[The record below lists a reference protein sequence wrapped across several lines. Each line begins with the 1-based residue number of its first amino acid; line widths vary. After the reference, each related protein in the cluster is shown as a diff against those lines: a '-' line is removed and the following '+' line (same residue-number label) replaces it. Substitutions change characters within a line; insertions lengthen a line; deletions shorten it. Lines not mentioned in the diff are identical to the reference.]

1 MFIDKNPILPLFFL
15 FLICSSTNL
24 VAMNMDSL
32 KVSVARETKDQ
43 SFLSLIKLSNAH
55 AHKDIDLALAYIGIA
70 YDNALKGNQFKD
82 LFYAQRE
89 AGFLYE
95 DNNQLEKALSAYQ
108 GALATAKEFKNNM
121 LLLTIYTDLAIV
133 HEKLGKYKIAKDFH
147 LEAIELAEK
156 EGDLETF
163 ENSYHGIGSLYERV
177 GDYDQ
182 AFEYYLK
189 SLSIAE
195 ERKSESGVILTLQNI
210 SNTHSHT
217 KNEKL
222 ALENIE
228 RAYRL
233 SLNLD
238 NPVLTADVLHDYAKI
253 LNTHGYYDKALEKQ
267 LASLKIYREIENKNA
282 IARGLI
288 NIGDIYTNKKMYEE
302 AKKYFFEC
310 FQEKEYIST
319 NGFAQLYNKLGNLY
333 LKLDNIKES
342 EKAFLKSLEVSE
354 QNDFKGLSQKTNYSL
369 YSIYQGKGQH
379 KAALKRLEEY
389 TRLNDYILDEEKT
402 KTLTELQFKFD
413 VEKSEREIQSLMLRQ
428 NRILFLASS
437 FFFICM
443 IIFLIYFVR
452 LKGNNNKMLKH
463 KNEEINDQNI
473 RLEESNEVLKQFA
486 YVAAHDLKE
495 PLRNIGSFVSLIQ
508 KRYGHQFNEEANEY
522 MGFVIKGVKRMNS
535 LLGDLLQYSKITE
548 QSAEMELIKLEEV
561 LEEVSC
567 NLREKIIRKK
577 AVIDI
582 PKSMPSIRM
591 SRIHLVQIF
600 QNLIGNALK
609 FVETDPQVEIKGVVE
624 NDCFIISV
632 KDNGI
637 GINKDYEDKVF
648 NLFHQL
654 NKRQQYG
661 GTGIGLTI
669 CKNIVD
675 KYDGKIWFE
684 SELKKGTTFF
694 ISLPISMVETEPTA
708 NTIEK
713 VLEPA
718 ETF

>member
-1 MFIDKNPILPLFFL
+1 
-15 FLICSSTNL
+15 
-24 VAMNMDSL
+24 
-32 KVSVARETKDQ
+32 
-43 SFLSLIKLSNAH
+43 LSLVKH
-55 AHKDIDLALAYIGIA
+55 ATTHSHKDLNLALAYIGIA
-70 YDNALKGNQFKD
+70 YDNAVKAGQFKD
-82 LFYAQRE
+82 LFYIQRE
-89 AGFLYE
+89 TGFLYE
-95 DNNQLEKALSAYQ
+95 ENNQLAKALSSFQ
-108 GALATAKEFKNNM
+108 DALKTAENLKNNI

-147 LEAIELAEK
+147 LEAIELAKK
-156 EGDLETF
+156 EGDLETV
-163 ENSYHGIGSLYERV
+163 ENSYHGLGSLYETV

-195 ERKSESGVILTLQNI
+195 DRKSESGVIITLQNI

-233 SLNLD
+233 SLALKD
-238 NPVLTADVLHDYAKI
+238 PVLTADVLYDYANI
-253 LNTHGYYDKALEKQ
+253 LNTHGYFDQALDKQ

-302 AKKYFFEC
+302 ARKYFFEC

-319 NGFAQLYNKLGNLY
+319 FDYAQLYNKLGNLY
-333 LKLDNIKES
+333 LNLNNTRES
-342 EKAFLKSLEVSE
+342 EKAFLKSLELSE
-354 QNDFKGLSQKTNYSL
+354 QNEFKELSQKNNYSL
-369 YSIYQGKGQH
+369 YQIYLSKGQH
-379 KAALKRLEEY
+379 KAALARLE
-389 TRLNDYILDEEKT
+389 TSISLNDYILNEEKT

-437 FFFICM
+437 LLFICM
-443 IIFLIYFVR
+443 IIFLIYVIR
-452 LKGNNNKMLKH
+452 LKGNNNKTLKQ
-463 KNEEINDQNI
+463 KNKEIEKQNI

-508 KRYGHQFNEEANEY
+508 KRFGHEFNEEANEY

-548 QSAEMELIKLEEV
+548 QSAERELIHLEEI

-567 NLREKIIRKK
+567 NLREKIIRKE
-577 AVIDI
+577 AVINL
-582 PKSMPSIRM
+582 PPALPAIRM

-600 QNLIGNALK
+600 QNLISNALK
-609 FVETDPQVEIKGVVE
+609 FVEGAPVITINGEVSDQA
-624 NDCFIISV
+624 FLISV
-632 KDNGI
+632 QDNGI
-637 GINKDYEDKVF
+637 GINKDYEHKIF

-684 SELKKGTTFF
+684 SELNKGTTFF
-694 ISLPISMVETEPTA
+694 ISLPIHIVSTENVT
-708 NTIEK
+708 TQSSEM
-713 VLEPA
+713 VLEIA
-718 ETF
+718 EAM